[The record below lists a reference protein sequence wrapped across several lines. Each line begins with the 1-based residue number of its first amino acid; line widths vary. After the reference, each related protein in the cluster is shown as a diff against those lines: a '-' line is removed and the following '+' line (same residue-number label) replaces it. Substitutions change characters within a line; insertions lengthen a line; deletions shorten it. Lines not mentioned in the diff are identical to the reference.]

1 MGNKLEAVFPSA
13 GAFQGVGRAN
23 GSWNSFLLLIY
34 LFWLHW
40 VFIALHRLSL
50 VAVSGSYSSLG
61 VQALGWAQWRLRTGL
76 VFNILFC

>member
-50 VAVSGSYSSLG
+50 VAASGSYSSL
-61 VQALGWAQWRLRTGL
+61 QCESFLLQWFLLLYSTGSRVHGL
-76 VFNILFC
+76 

>member
-40 VFIALHRLSL
+40 VVIAVHRLSL
-50 VAVSGSYSSLG
+50 VTVSRGCSLVVVHG
-61 VQALGWAQWRLRTGL
+61 FLMVVASFVTEYKP
-76 VFNILFC
+76 

>member
-50 VAVSGSYSSLG
+50 VAVSGSYSSL
-61 VQALGWAQWRLRTGL
+61 QCESFLLQWFLLLYSTGSRVHGL
-76 VFNILFC
+76 